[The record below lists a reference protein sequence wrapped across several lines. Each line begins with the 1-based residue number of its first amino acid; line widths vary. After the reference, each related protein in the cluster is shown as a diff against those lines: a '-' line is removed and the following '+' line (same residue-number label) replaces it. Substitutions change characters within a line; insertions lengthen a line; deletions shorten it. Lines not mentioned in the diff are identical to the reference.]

1 LKRAEG
7 DARRLGAERAA
18 WADALALLIQATVTQ
33 GRGNTTLA
41 IDQLQTAETAL
52 RQCHVHHH
60 AAAAQYRRGGLIGG
74 DEGRALAE
82 AASAWMQD
90 QKIVNPARMADLL
103 APGSW

>member
-1 LKRAEG
+1 MNHL
-7 DARRLGAERAA
+7 
-18 WADALALLIQATVTQ
+18 
-33 GRGNTTLA
+33 
-41 IDQLQTAETAL
+41 
-52 RQCHVHHH
+52 

-74 DEGRALAE
+74 DEGRALAS